1 MAVKNR
7 KGGVLGGKFGKA
19 PMQGGRSLRPQSSS
33 RWLGGFLS
41 KGEVMD
47 LLAACLVTQYR
58 LARSAHAA

>member
-1 MAVKNR
+1 M
-7 KGGVLGGKFGKA
+7 GC
-19 PMQGGRSLRPQSSS
+19 SS

-58 LARSAHAA
+58 LARSAHEGDAA